1 MIKLIRDDSQSDG
14 RQGSD
19 LFWAL
24 ITVAIA
30 FAILGAMTLAEN
42 KCKRLPN
49 EHDRLACYDAAAD
62 TQPAKG
68 ASAITH

>member
-1 MIKLIRDDSQSDG
+1 MIQRPNSDAQSDEAG
-14 RQGSD
+14 GSS

-24 ITVAIA
+24 IVVATA

-42 KCKRLPN
+42 KCKPLPN
-49 EHDRLACYDAAAD
+49 EHDRLACYDAAAN
-62 TQPAKG
+62 TQPVKS